1 MARNQP
7 PRKVLLRSP
16 PHVMS
21 CDRRPRKGKEVAE
34 RGKKGGIS
42 CVCVGGCVDGG
53 WEVVFQHLPTF
64 GRAGEIRQ
72 GFL

>member
-1 MARNQP
+1 M
-7 PRKVLLRSP
+7 
-16 PHVMS
+16 
-21 CDRRPRKGKEVAE
+21 
-34 RGKKGGIS
+34 
-42 CVCVGGCVDGG
+42 CVCVGGRVDGG